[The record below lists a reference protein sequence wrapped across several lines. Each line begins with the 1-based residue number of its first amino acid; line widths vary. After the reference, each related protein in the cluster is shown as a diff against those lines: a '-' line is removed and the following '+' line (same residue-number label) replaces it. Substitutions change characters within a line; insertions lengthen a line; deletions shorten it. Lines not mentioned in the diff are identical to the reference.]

1 MTLAIEIEYLA
12 HRAAAAEYYEAARGG
27 VFEWPP
33 HPARFFA
40 ALVAAWGGDKG
51 HESKEESKAE
61 KRALEWLE
69 ALPPPVVVA
78 CGIERLHIT
87 APLLYTPTNNDIK
100 TQMAVWQR
108 KEKTHK
114 RKAHNARKAYDAI
127 EVIELRDRKARVI
140 PSARFARPDDEAAAT
155 NGASRDRFV
164 RFEWRDADPGEHR
177 PAFARLF
184 SRTSY
189 VGHSSSMTRVAFAA
203 DGAAD
208 RRERFAP
215 DDDNGDLGLR
225 VPFAGFLARL
235 KQTHESSGMPPISG
249 GPAPTIWYRRES
261 KKQTLSGELRAGF
274 SLVLRADDL
283 PPLKKFYAFAKE
295 LHKALIGAADKGDK
309 EFISGRAAQADDAP
323 PPRLAILPLPNVG
336 HPHADGRLLGVAFV
350 CSESARDFWS
360 AAQTAIDRALLV
372 SEFRFDGR
380 ALQFEIPS
388 EYPRALNLRR
398 HWGRES
404 HYFATVTPMIADC
417 WPKGDKGNLDS
428 AAHSIEKIVKGATV
442 KAVHLRRQSAFAG
455 APPSPAFDMSPHKQK
470 RPWFHLAFEL
480 NKPARGPI
488 VLGSGR
494 YFGMGLCLPTDSLA
508 RQ

>member
-12 HRAAAAEYYEAARGG
+12 HRAAAAEYHGAARGDI
-27 VFEWPP
+27 FEWPP

-40 ALVAAWGGDKG
+40 ALVAAWGGHED

-61 KRALEWLE
+61 ESALKWLE

-78 CGIERLHIT
+78 CGIKRLHIA
-87 APLLYTPTNNDIK
+87 APLLYTPINDDVE
-100 TQMAVWQR
+100 TQMKPKGR
-108 KEKTHK
+108 KEALTEN
-114 RKAHNARKAYDAI
+114 KARDAL
-127 EVIELRDRKARVI
+127 EAIELRSRKARVI
-140 PSARFARPDDEAAAT
+140 PSARFIRPDDDEAA
-155 NGASRDRFV
+155 NDASRDRFV

-203 DGAAD
+203 GDAAD

-235 KQTHESSGMPPISG
+235 QKIHNNPGIPPISG
-249 GPAPTIWYRRES
+249 GPAPTVWYRRES
-261 KKQTLSGELRAGF
+261 KKQTPSGELRAGF

-283 PPLKKFYAFAKE
+283 PPLRRFYAFAKE
-295 LHKALIGAADKGDK
+295 LHNALISAADEGDK
-309 EFISGRAAQADDAP
+309 EFIAGRAAQADGAP
-323 PPRLAILPLPNVG
+323 PPKLAILPLPNVG
-336 HPHADGRLLGVAFV
+336 HSHADGRLLGVAFV
-350 CSESARDFWS
+350 CTESARDRWS
-360 AAQTAIDRALLV
+360 AAQTAINRALLAGD
-372 SEFRFDGR
+372 FRFGGR
-380 ALQFEIPS
+380 AIRFEIPR
-388 EYPRALNLRR
+388 EYRRALDLRR
-398 HWGRES
+398 HWGRKS
-404 HYFATVTPMIADC
+404 RRFATVTPMIADC
-417 WPKGDKGNLDS
+417 WPKGDENKIAD
-428 AAHSIEKIVKGATV
+428 SIEKIVKGARV
-442 KAVHLRRQSAFAG
+442 KSAQLRRQSAFAG

-470 RPWFHLAFEL
+470 RPWFHLVFEL
-480 NKPARGPI
+480 DKPARGPI

>member
-12 HRAAAAEYYEAARGG
+12 HRAAAAEYHGAARGDI
-27 VFEWPP
+27 FEWPP

-40 ALVAAWGGDKG
+40 ALVAAWGGHED
-51 HESKEESKAE
+51 HESQEESEAE
-61 KRALEWLE
+61 ERALEWLE

-78 CGIERLHIT
+78 CGIKRLHIA
-87 APLLYTPTNNDIK
+87 APLLYTPINDDVE
-100 TQMAVWQR
+100 TQMKPKGR
-108 KEKTHK
+108 K
-114 RKAHNARKAYDAI
+114 KALTENKARDAL
-127 EVIELRDRKARVI
+127 EAIELRSRKSRVI
-140 PSARFARPDDEAAAT
+140 PSARFIRPDEAAA
-155 NGASRDRFV
+155 NDASRDRFV

-177 PAFARLF
+177 PAFERLF

-208 RRERFAP
+208 RRKRFAP
-215 DDDNGDLGLR
+215 DDDGDLGLR

-235 KQTHESSGMPPISG
+235 QKIHNNPGIPPISG
-249 GPAPTIWYRRES
+249 GPAPTVWYRRES

-295 LHKALIGAADKGDK
+295 LHKALIGAADKEDE
-309 EFISGRAAQADDAP
+309 EFIAGRAAQADGAP
-323 PPRLAILPLPNVG
+323 PPKLAILPLPNVG

-350 CSESARDFWS
+350 CTESARDFWS
-360 AAQTAIDRALLV
+360 AAQTAINRALFV
-372 SEFRFDGR
+372 REFRFGGR
-380 ALQFEIPS
+380 ALRFEIPR
-388 EYPRALNLRR
+388 EYRRALDLRR

-404 HYFATVTPMIADC
+404 RRFATVTPMISDC
-417 WPKGDKGNLDS
+417 WPKGDIGNVKGAID
-428 AAHSIEKIVKGATV
+428 SIEKIVKGASV
-442 KAVHLRRQSAFAG
+442 KSAHLRRQSASAG
-455 APPSPAFDMSPHKQK
+455 APPSPAFDMTPHKQN
-470 RPWFHLAFEL
+470 RPWFHLVFEL
-480 NKPARGPI
+480 DKPARGPI

-494 YFGMGLCLPTDSLA
+494 YFGMGLCLPTDSPA